1 MKRIIIEGNKPLSG
15 KIKIGGAKNSVV
27 ALIPAAIMANGN
39 VHISNVP
46 NISDRDALIEI
57 LKLLNVKV
65 VNNKDTMDID
75 ASNME
80 NVVIPENLSNKL
92 RASYYFMGSLL
103 ARFKHVE
110 IYFPGG
116 CNIGSRPIDLHLKGF
131 ESLGATITKEDT
143 KYIIDKYLEFIESIP
158 AYDLDDASEY
168 LVVAAELIHLKSRLL
183 LNLDS
188 ESEDNDEFS
197 INSEEDLKNKLIEY
211 ERYQNVTNV
220 FKELEEKRN
229 EFFTKL
235 PENLNEFVDTKEKLE
250 GNMDVELL
258 KNALIELNKRMSYQ
272 KPINTRITRK
282 EISVEERKEY
292 IREFISKRKNVKFT
306 DLFEEYNKDVVVATF
321 LSILDM
327 CKTQE
332 ITLRQDSNFGEI
344 YIERVNV

>member
-1 MKRIIIEGNKPLSG
+1 MKLCINDFEGPLDLLLHLV
-15 KIKIGGAKNSVV
+15 KTAK
-27 ALIPAAIMANGN
+27 
-39 VHISNVP
+39 
-46 NISDRDALIEI
+46 
-57 LKLLNVKV
+57 
-65 VNNKDTMDID
+65 MDI
-75 ASNME
+75 
-80 NVVIPENLSNKL
+80 
-92 RASYYFMGSLL
+92 Y
-103 ARFKHVE
+103 E
-110 IYFPGG
+110 I
-116 CNIGSRPIDLHLKGF
+116 
-131 ESLGATITKEDT
+131 DT
-143 KYIIDKYLEFIESIP
+143 KYIIDKYLEFIESVP
-158 AYDLDDASEY
+158 KDDLDDASEY
-168 LVVAAELIHLKSRLL
+168 LVMAAELIHLKSRLL

-258 KNALIELNKRMSYQ
+258 KVALIELNKRMSYQ

-306 DLFEEYNKDVVVATF
+306 DLFEEYSKDVVVATF

>member
-1 MKRIIIEGNKPLSG
+1 MKLCINDFEGPLDLLLHLV
-15 KIKIGGAKNSVV
+15 KTAK
-27 ALIPAAIMANGN
+27 
-39 VHISNVP
+39 
-46 NISDRDALIEI
+46 
-57 LKLLNVKV
+57 
-65 VNNKDTMDID
+65 MDI
-75 ASNME
+75 
-80 NVVIPENLSNKL
+80 
-92 RASYYFMGSLL
+92 Y
-103 ARFKHVE
+103 E
-110 IYFPGG
+110 I
-116 CNIGSRPIDLHLKGF
+116 
-131 ESLGATITKEDT
+131 DT
-143 KYIIDKYLEFIESIP
+143 KYIIDKYLEFIESVP
-158 AYDLDDASEY
+158 KDDLDDASEY
-168 LVVAAELIHLKSRLL
+168 LVMAAELIHLKSRLL

-258 KNALIELNKRMSYQ
+258 KVALIELNKRMSYQ

>member
-1 MKRIIIEGNKPLSG
+1 MKLCINDFEGPLDLLLHLV
-15 KIKIGGAKNSVV
+15 KTAK
-27 ALIPAAIMANGN
+27 
-39 VHISNVP
+39 
-46 NISDRDALIEI
+46 
-57 LKLLNVKV
+57 
-65 VNNKDTMDID
+65 MDI
-75 ASNME
+75 
-80 NVVIPENLSNKL
+80 
-92 RASYYFMGSLL
+92 Y
-103 ARFKHVE
+103 E
-110 IYFPGG
+110 I
-116 CNIGSRPIDLHLKGF
+116 
-131 ESLGATITKEDT
+131 DT
-143 KYIIDKYLEFIESIP
+143 KYIIDKYLEFIESTP

-168 LVVAAELIHLKSRLL
+168 LVMAAELIHLKSRLL

-258 KNALIELNKRMSYQ
+258 KVALIELNKRMSYQ

-306 DLFEEYNKDVVVATF
+306 DLFEEYSKDVVVATF

-344 YIERVNV
+344 YIERVNVWIKKQF

>member
-1 MKRIIIEGNKPLSG
+1 MKLCINDFEGPLDLLLHLV
-15 KIKIGGAKNSVV
+15 KTAK
-27 ALIPAAIMANGN
+27 
-39 VHISNVP
+39 
-46 NISDRDALIEI
+46 
-57 LKLLNVKV
+57 
-65 VNNKDTMDID
+65 MDI
-75 ASNME
+75 
-80 NVVIPENLSNKL
+80 
-92 RASYYFMGSLL
+92 Y
-103 ARFKHVE
+103 E
-110 IYFPGG
+110 I
-116 CNIGSRPIDLHLKGF
+116 
-131 ESLGATITKEDT
+131 DT
-143 KYIIDKYLEFIESIP
+143 KYIIDKYLEFIERVP
-158 AYDLDDASEY
+158 KDDLDDASEY
-168 LVVAAELIHLKSRLL
+168 LVMAAELIHLKSRLL

-188 ESEDNDEFS
+188 DSEDNDEFS

-229 EFFTKL
+229 EFYTKL

-258 KNALIELNKRMSYQ
+258 KVALIELNKRMSYQ
-272 KPINTRITRK
+272 KPINTRITKK

>member
-1 MKRIIIEGNKPLSG
+1 MKLCINDFEGPLDLLLHLV
-15 KIKIGGAKNSVV
+15 KTAK
-27 ALIPAAIMANGN
+27 
-39 VHISNVP
+39 
-46 NISDRDALIEI
+46 
-57 LKLLNVKV
+57 
-65 VNNKDTMDID
+65 MDI
-75 ASNME
+75 
-80 NVVIPENLSNKL
+80 
-92 RASYYFMGSLL
+92 Y
-103 ARFKHVE
+103 E
-110 IYFPGG
+110 I
-116 CNIGSRPIDLHLKGF
+116 
-131 ESLGATITKEDT
+131 DT
-143 KYIIDKYLEFIESIP
+143 KYIIDKYLEFIESIS

-168 LVVAAELIHLKSRLL
+168 LVMAAELIHLKSRLL

-258 KNALIELNKRMSYQ
+258 KVALIELNKRMSYQ

>member
-1 MKRIIIEGNKPLSG
+1 MKLCINDFEGPLDLLLHLV
-15 KIKIGGAKNSVV
+15 KTAK
-27 ALIPAAIMANGN
+27 
-39 VHISNVP
+39 
-46 NISDRDALIEI
+46 
-57 LKLLNVKV
+57 
-65 VNNKDTMDID
+65 MDI
-75 ASNME
+75 
-80 NVVIPENLSNKL
+80 
-92 RASYYFMGSLL
+92 Y
-103 ARFKHVE
+103 E
-110 IYFPGG
+110 I
-116 CNIGSRPIDLHLKGF
+116 
-131 ESLGATITKEDT
+131 DT
-143 KYIIDKYLEFIESIP
+143 KYIIDKYLEFIESVP
-158 AYDLDDASEY
+158 KDDLDDASEY
-168 LVVAAELIHLKSRLL
+168 LVMAAELIHLKSRLL

-188 ESEDNDEFS
+188 DSEDNDEFS

-258 KNALIELNKRMSYQ
+258 KVALIELNKRMSYQ

-292 IREFISKRKNVKFT
+292 VREFISKRKNVKFT
-306 DLFEEYNKDVVVATF
+306 DLFEEYSKDVVVATF

>member
-1 MKRIIIEGNKPLSG
+1 MKLCINDFEGPLDLLLHLV
-15 KIKIGGAKNSVV
+15 KTAK
-27 ALIPAAIMANGN
+27 
-39 VHISNVP
+39 
-46 NISDRDALIEI
+46 
-57 LKLLNVKV
+57 
-65 VNNKDTMDID
+65 MDI
-75 ASNME
+75 
-80 NVVIPENLSNKL
+80 
-92 RASYYFMGSLL
+92 Y
-103 ARFKHVE
+103 E
-110 IYFPGG
+110 I
-116 CNIGSRPIDLHLKGF
+116 
-131 ESLGATITKEDT
+131 DT

-158 AYDLDDASEY
+158 KDDLDDASEY
-168 LVVAAELIHLKSRLL
+168 LVMAAELIHLKSRLL

-188 ESEDNDEFS
+188 DSDDNDDFT

-235 PENLNEFVDTKEKLE
+235 PENLNIFVDKKEKLE

-258 KNALIELNKRMSYQ
+258 KNAMLELNKRMSYQ

-292 IREFISKRKNVKFT
+292 IREYISKRGNVKFT
-306 DLFEEYNKDVVVATF
+306 DLFEEYSKDLVVATF

-327 CKTQE
+327 CKQRE
-332 ITLRQDSNFGEI
+332 ITLKQDSNFGEI

>member
-1 MKRIIIEGNKPLSG
+1 MKLCINDFEGPLDLLLHLV
-15 KIKIGGAKNSVV
+15 KTAK
-27 ALIPAAIMANGN
+27 
-39 VHISNVP
+39 
-46 NISDRDALIEI
+46 
-57 LKLLNVKV
+57 
-65 VNNKDTMDID
+65 MDI
-75 ASNME
+75 
-80 NVVIPENLSNKL
+80 
-92 RASYYFMGSLL
+92 Y
-103 ARFKHVE
+103 E
-110 IYFPGG
+110 I
-116 CNIGSRPIDLHLKGF
+116 
-131 ESLGATITKEDT
+131 DT
-143 KYIIDKYLEFIESIP
+143 KYIIDKYLEFIESVP
-158 AYDLDDASEY
+158 KDDLDDASEY
-168 LVVAAELIHLKSRLL
+168 LVMAAELIHLKSRLL

-258 KNALIELNKRMSYQ
+258 KVALIELNKRMSYQ

-344 YIERVNV
+344 YIERVNVWIKKQF